1 MTRQYPSS
9 FRTFYG
15 ALVKSFQFGNFYTI
29 FEVNFYLYCL
39 NLFYSIIISYS
50 TPNFLYVILPLFV
63 IYFFIQR
70 YYIKSSRQLKRLE
83 SISKSPIFSHFTESV
98 TGATT
103 IRAYNQNARFIR
115 ENQEKVEL
123 NVQCNY
129 YNYCSNRWLAV
140 RIETLGNVIIFFA
153 ALFAIL
159 GRDTLSAGKAGLSIS
174 YAMMVTETLTWMV
187 RMLCDLETNCV
198 ALERVLEYINDNPQE
213 AEWKL
218 ATEEEEPNPHWP
230 QHGKIELIDYQTR
243 YRPGLDLVLKGISLS
258 IGSEMKVGIC
268 GRTGA
273 GKSSLTL
280 ALFRLIEAAEDS
292 GGQILIDG
300 VDISRLGLHTLRS
313 NLSIIPQDPV
323 LFSGSL
329 RFNLDPME
337 AKNDSAIWEA
347 LEHAHLKD
355 YISGLEGGLDH
366 MVLEG
371 GANFSVGQ
379 RQLVCLAR
387 ALLRKTKILI
397 LDEATAA
404 IDVKTDDL
412 IQKTIRREF
421 DNCTV
426 LTIAHRYALKYIDC
440 GNAVLVVILVIP
452 SIFRLNTIL
461 DADAI
466 AVSFEKKNIFSYIH
480 IWHHFRY

>member
-1 MTRQYPSS
+1 M
-9 FRTFYG
+9 
-15 ALVKSFQFGNFYTI
+15 A
-29 FEVNFYLYCL
+29 
-39 NLFYSIIISYS
+39 
-50 TPNFLYVILPLFV
+50 
-63 IYFFIQR
+63 
-70 YYIKSSRQLKRLE
+70 
-83 SISKSPIFSHFTESV
+83 
-98 TGATT
+98 GATT

-218 ATEEEEPNPHWP
+218 EEEEPNPQWP

-292 GGQILIDG
+292 GGRILIDG

-426 LTIAHRYALKYIDC
+426 LTIAHRYDLKYRK
-440 GNAVLVVILVIP
+440 V
-452 SIFRLNTIL
+452 SI
-461 DADAI
+461 
-466 AVSFEKKNIFSYIH
+466 
-480 IWHHFRY
+480 